1 MEHNSLLNADIKDI
15 YINRPSNFDMFIGQ
29 KKNIENLKIFVESAK
44 KTKKAIDHVL
54 LYGPPGLGKT
64 TLANIIAKEIGSEI
78 KITSGPAISKTG
90 DIAAIVTNVSEKDI
104 LFIDEIHRLN
114 TNVEEV
120 LYSAMED
127 FKLDIVIGEGPAA
140 RSVRIGLPPFT
151 IVGATT
157 RTGLITSPLRDRF
170 GILIRLNYYETDE
183 LQEIISRNAEFL
195 KINITNKGSF
205 EIAKRSRGTPRI
217 AIRLLKRVFD
227 FAIVD
232 GKNIIDEKI
241 SDYALKA
248 LDIDTEGLDSFDR
261 KFLLYILNS
270 YKGGPVGIET
280 ISAALSE
287 QKDAIEDV
295 VEPFLIQKGFLQR
308 TPRGRV
314 LTQECF
320 KYLKQYINI

>member
-1 MEHNSLLNADIKDI
+1 MEHNSLLNADIKEA

-183 LQEIISRNAEFL
+183 LQEIIRRNAEFL
-195 KINITNKGSF
+195 KINITNTGAF

-232 GKNIIDEKI
+232 GKNVIDEKI

-320 KYLKQYINI
+320 RYLKQYINI